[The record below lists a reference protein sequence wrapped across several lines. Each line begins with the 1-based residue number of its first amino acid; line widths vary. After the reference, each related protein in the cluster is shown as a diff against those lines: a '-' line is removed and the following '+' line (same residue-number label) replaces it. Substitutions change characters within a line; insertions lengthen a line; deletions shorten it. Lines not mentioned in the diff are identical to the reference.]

1 MKMTVWDRILSAISG
16 VLITAAGLCLLDIGL
31 GTSLLGVPWVSSF
44 AVWWQRAVVIV
55 VALLLIALGVHGIVL
70 LFRRRHEK
78 GFIIQHSEYGD
89 MSISMNALESMV
101 HKCVDSHQELQ
112 GQCHA
117 NPACP
122 RGGSSWTSRLR
133 CSAGSTFL

>member
-55 VALLLIALGVHGIVL
+55 VALLLIALGVHGILL

-78 GFIIQHSEYGD
+78 GFIIQHSER
-89 MSISMNALESMV
+89 MIFEW
-101 HKCVDSHQELQ
+101 E
-112 GQCHA
+112 
-117 NPACP
+117 
-122 RGGSSWTSRLR
+122 
-133 CSAGSTFL
+133 